1 MKKRIFTGAA
11 TAIVTPMN
19 NDGSV
24 NCSKFSELVDWQIT
38 SGIDSLVVLGTT
50 GESPT
55 INYQERDQIVQA
67 AVAANKGRVPI
78 IVGAGS
84 NDTAR
89 SVNLANLAA
98 DCGAD
103 ALLMVTPFYNK
114 TSQKGIVKHFE
125 YIADRVSLP
134 IILYNVP
141 SRTGL
146 NVKPE
151 TYAEI
156 AKHPNIVAVKE
167 ASGDMTLVEKTK
179 ELCGDDLDIYS
190 GNDNDIYDILDRGG
204 IGVIS
209 VLSNILPKETHNIC
223 DLYFKGD
230 KQASFDIQQK
240 YIPFIDALFSDV
252 NPIPVKQAMNM
263 LGMNVGPLRLPLV
276 ESEPEIFALLEKEM
290 KKLGIF

>member
-1 MKKRIFTGAA
+1 MKKHIFTGAA

-24 NCSKFSELVDWQIT
+24 NCSKLSELVDWQVS
-38 SGIDSLVVLGTT
+38 SGIDALVVLGTT

-55 INYQERDQIVQA
+55 INYQERDEIVQS

-125 YIADRVSLP
+125 YIADRVNLP

-151 TYAEI
+151 TYLEL

-179 ELCGDDLDIYS
+179 ALCGDDL
-190 GNDNDIYDILDRGG
+190 GG

-209 VLSNILPKETHNIC
+209 VLSNILPKETHDIC
-223 DLYFKGD
+223 ELYFKGN
-230 KQASFDIQQK
+230 KKASYDMQEK

>member
-19 NDGSV
+19 KDGSV
-24 NCSKFSELVDWQIT
+24 NCNRLDELVDSQIN
-38 SGIDSLVVLGTT
+38 SGIDALVILGTT

-55 INYQERDQIVQA
+55 INYHERDLIVQS
-67 AVAANKGRVPI
+67 AVKTANKRVPI

-125 YIADRVSLP
+125 YIADRVNLP

-151 TYAEI
+151 TYFELS
-156 AKHPNIVAVKE
+156 KHPNIVAVKE
-167 ASGDMTLVEKTK
+167 ASGDMELVRRTK

-190 GNDNDIYDILDRGG
+190 GNDNDIYSIMELGG

-209 VLSNILPKETHNIC
+209 VLSNILPKETHDIC
-223 DLYFKGD
+223 EAYFKGD
-230 KQASFDIQQK
+230 KEKALKLQNK
-240 YIPFIDALFSDV
+240 YIPFIDALFADV
-252 NPIPVKQAMNM
+252 NPIPVKEAMNM

-276 ESEPEIFALLEKEM
+276 ETDERVLNMLKTEM

>member
-1 MKKRIFTGAA
+1 MKKRIFQGAA

-19 NDGSV
+19 TDGSV
-24 NCSKFSELVDWQIT
+24 NCSRLSQLVDSQIS
-38 SGIDSLVVLGTT
+38 SGIDAIVVLGTT

-67 AVAANKGRVPI
+67 AVATNKGRVPI

-125 YIADRVSLP
+125 YIADRVNLP

-146 NVKPE
+146 NVKAE
-151 TYAEI
+151 TYFELS
-156 AKHPNIVAVKE
+156 KHPNIVAVKE

-190 GNDNDIYDILDRGG
+190 GNDNDIYGILDRGG

-209 VLSNILPKETHNIC
+209 VLSNILPKETHDIC
-223 DLYFKGD
+223 
-230 KQASFDIQQK
+230 
-240 YIPFIDALFSDV
+240 
-252 NPIPVKQAMNM
+252 
-263 LGMNVGPLRLPLV
+263 
-276 ESEPEIFALLEKEM
+276 
-290 KKLGIF
+290 

>member
-24 NCSKFSELVDWQIT
+24 NCDKLSELVNWQIT
-38 SGIDSLVVLGTT
+38 SGIDALVVLGTT

-67 AVAANKGRVPI
+67 SVSANKGRVPI

-151 TYAEI
+151 TYKELS
-156 AKHPNIVAVKE
+156 KHPNIVAVKE
-167 ASGDMTLVEKTK
+167 ASGDMDLVSKTR
-179 ELCGDDLDIYS
+179 ELCGDELDIYS
-190 GNDNDIYDILDRGG
+190 GNDNDIYNIMDRGG

-209 VLSNILPKETHNIC
+209 VLSNILPKETHEIC
-223 DLYFKGD
+223 EKYFKGN
-230 KQASFDIQQK
+230 KKASFDLQEK
-240 YIPFIDALFSDV
+240 YIPFINALFSDV

-290 KKLGIF
+290 KKLGIY